1 MVKYLLSFILLFF
14 FSNCR
19 TSDKLTVTLDSNLSK
34 QQVENLYVLAKVW
47 GFIKY
52 HHPVVAKGKNN
63 FDEKLFKV
71 LPPIAEA
78 TTTEKRNELLLN
90 WINSLGDENKYDVTK
105 EIPNDK
111 DVLVKP
117 SLSWLNDKTLF
128 TTAVS
133 EKLNNIYLHRNQGNN
148 AYVKLLAN
156 LNPGFEGEDKYANM
170 QAGDN
175 NLQLLALF
183 RYWNI
188 IEYFYPSKYL
198 IKENWDDVLNEF
210 IPLFAG
216 GKSILDYKLTCLK
229 LINRIHDTHATITGD
244 KEVGK
249 YFGEKYSI
257 ARGRII
263 GGKLIVSSLIDMELA
278 KEEPVQLGDE
288 ILTINNK
295 TIAERRKE
303 MEPLLC
309 ASNESVA
316 DRNFA
321 SYLLLRGNDDA
332 LAITYNHEGEIKTG
346 KLKLYPLDVFNTA
359 ARKILS
365 NPMYK
370 FLNDS
375 VGYITLAN
383 IQKSAL
389 KTIFETFKNT
399 KGIVIDIR
407 NYPADFVPFDLAYFL
422 KPASS
427 PFVKFS
433 FGSISNPGLFTYT
446 KPLTNGSQNSDY
458 YKGKIV
464 ILVDEKTVSQAEY
477 TTMALRTAPGAI
489 VMGSQT
495 AGADGDVSSVP
506 FPGGFSSWI
515 SGLGVYYPDGKI
527 TQGVGI
533 VPDIVV
539 RPSQDGIK
547 KGLDEV
553 LERAIQ
559 YVLKGR

>member
-1 MVKYLLSFILLFF
+1 MKYLLSLILLFF
-14 FSNCR
+14 FVNSNA
-19 TSDKLTVTLDSNLSK
+19 SNQLNATLDSNLSK
-34 QQVENLYVLAKVW
+34 QQVGNLYVLAKVW
-47 GFIKY
+47 GFVKY

-63 FDEKLFKV
+63 FDEELFKV
-71 LPPIAEA
+71 IQPIAEA
-78 TTTEKRNELLLN
+78 TTVEKRNELLLS
-90 WINSLGDENKYDVTK
+90 WINSLGDENKYDLAK
-105 EIPNDK
+105 EIPDDK
-111 DVLVKP
+111 DILIKP
-117 SLSWLNDKTLF
+117 NLLWLNDKTLF
-128 TTAVS
+128 TTAVID
-133 EKLNNIYLHRNQGNN
+133 KLNNIYLHRNQNSN
-148 AYVKLLAN
+148 ASVKLLSN
-156 LNPGFEGEDKYANM
+156 LNPGFDDENKYARM

-175 NLQLLALF
+175 NLQMLALF

-198 IKENWDDVLNEF
+198 IKENWDDVLKEF
-210 IPLFAG
+210 IPLFAAQ
-216 GKSILDYKLTCLK
+216 KTITDYKLTCLK
-229 LINRIHDTHATITGD
+229 LINRIHDTHANITGD
-244 KEVGK
+244 KEVGM

-257 ARGRII
+257 ARARII
-263 GGKLIVSSLIDMELA
+263 EGKLIITSFVDTALA
-278 KEEPVQLGDE
+278 KEESVQSGDE
-288 ILTINNK
+288 ILTINSK
-295 TIAERRKE
+295 TIVQWRKD

-321 SYLLLRGNDDA
+321 SLLLLRGNDDD
-332 LAITYNHEGEIKTG
+332 LNITYNHEGEIKTG
-346 KLKLYPLDVFNTA
+346 KLKLYTLDVFNTA

-383 IQKSAL
+383 IQKSEL

-407 NYPADFVPFDLAYFL
+407 NYPAEFVPYDLAYYL

-427 PFVKFS
+427 PFVKFTI
-433 FGSISNPGLFTYT
+433 GCINNPGLFTYI
-446 KPLTNGSQNSDY
+446 KPLSNGNQNPGY

-464 ILVDEKTVSQAEY
+464 ILVDERTVSQAEF
-477 TTMALRTAPGAI
+477 TAMAFRTAPNAI
-489 VMGSQT
+489 IMGSQT
-495 AGADGDVSSVP
+495 AGADGNVSSIP
-506 FPGGFSSWI
+506 FPGGFISYI

-527 TQGVGI
+527 TQGIGI

-539 RPSQDGIK
+539 KPTQQGIK

-553 LERAIQ
+553 LESAIQ
-559 YVLKGR
+559 YISK

>member
-1 MVKYLLSFILLFF
+1 MVKYLLSLILLFF
-14 FSNCR
+14 FVNSNA
-19 TSDKLTVTLDSNLSK
+19 SDKLHAPLDSNLSK

-47 GFIKY
+47 GFVKY

-63 FDEKLFKV
+63 FDEELFKV
-71 LPPIAEA
+71 IQSIAEA

-90 WINSLGDENKYDVTK
+90 WINGLGDENKYDLAK
-105 EIPNDK
+105 EIPDDK

-117 SLSWLNDKTLF
+117 NLLWLNDQALF
-128 TTAVS
+128 TNAII
-133 EKLNNIYLHRNQGNN
+133 EKLNNIYLHRNQNSN
-148 AYVKLLAN
+148 ACVKLLPN
-156 LNPGFEGEDKYANM
+156 SNPGFEGEDKYAQM

-175 NLQLLALF
+175 YLQMLALF

-188 IEYFYPSKYL
+188 IEYFSPSKYL
-198 IKENWDDVLNEF
+198 IKENWDNVLKEF

-216 GKSILDYKLTCLK
+216 GKTILDYKLTCLK
-229 LINRIHDTHATITGD
+229 LINRIHDTHANITGD

-263 GGKLIVSSLIDMELA
+263 GGKLIVSSFVDTALA
-278 KEEPVQLGDE
+278 KEESVQLGDE

-295 TIAERRKE
+295 TIAQWKKD
-303 MEPLLC
+303 MEPFLC

-316 DRNFA
+316 DRNFV
-321 SYLLLRGNDDA
+321 SFLLLRGNDDA
-332 LAITYNHEGEIKTG
+332 LNITYDHEGEIKTG
-346 KLKLYPLDVFNTA
+346 KLKLYPLEAFNTA
-359 ARKILS
+359 ARKIL
-365 NPMYK
+365 NTPMYK

-407 NYPADFVPFDLAYFL
+407 NYPADFVPYDLAYYL

-427 PFVKFS
+427 AFVKLTY
-433 FGSISNPGLFTYT
+433 GSVSNPGLFTYK
-446 KPLTNGSQNSDY
+446 KPLSNGSQNSDY

-464 ILVDEKTVSQAEY
+464 ILVDEKTVSQAEF
-477 TTMALRTAPGAI
+477 TTMAFRTAPNAI

-495 AGADGDVSSVP
+495 AGADGDVSSIP
-506 FPGGFSSWI
+506 FPGGFSSYI

-527 TQGVGI
+527 TQGIGI
-533 VPDIVV
+533 VPDIIV
-539 RPSQDGIK
+539 RPTQKGIK

-553 LERAIQ
+553 LEGAIK
-559 YVLKGR
+559 YISE